1 MQPIDHE
8 SIKQAREVVEKP
20 IDLYDCLNAFTK
32 EEKLGENET
41 WQVYTAFDIC
51 TPTYICQYQ

>member
-1 MQPIDHE
+1 MFLASDCCITSCGCLIAQPIDHE

-20 IDLYDCLNAFTK
+20 IDLYDCLTAFTK

-41 WQVYTAFDIC
+41 W
-51 TPTYICQYQ
+51 